1 MVTVNVNS
9 NFSFSEFLS
18 LASSLRTSVQFQEG
32 ALRTAVS
39 RAYYTVF
46 LTVRDKLFGPD
57 GKGLSRE
64 VKKRLAKKFERK
76 FNKIPG
82 SHELVLFAII
92 DLPDIKE
99 KKRITLYQQIDQL
112 KEARVHADYHF
123 SLENLKNIPYDTWA
137 EYAEKMID
145 LASLILPDAEKLLP
159 YSPSD

>member
-1 MVTVNVNS
+1 LVTVNVNS

-57 GKGLSRE
+57 GKGLSRK

-76 FNKIPG
+76 LNPG
-82 SHELVLFAII
+82 VHELVLLAII
-92 DLPDIKE
+92 DHPNIKE
-99 KKRITLYQQIDQL
+99 KKKITLYQQIAQL

-137 EYAEKMID
+137 EYTKKMID
-145 LASLILPDAEKLLP
+145 LASLILPDAEKLPP